1 MRICVVL
8 VGAQQLR
15 KFAFRVGDP
24 PLMQIDHAELIFGAR
39 VAGLQLEHT
48 VQFSFRLTELPL
60 IEVGVG
66 QTEMCGKIIR
76 MLANR

>member
-1 MRICVVL
+1 M
-8 VGAQQLR
+8 
-15 KFAFRVGDP
+15 P
-24 PLMQIDHAELIFGAR
+24 SGAR
-39 VAGLQLEHT
+39 VAGLQLEHP
-48 VQFSFRLTELPL
+48 VQFSFCLTELPF